1 MSFVHSFALA
11 KKQQASKETSSS
23 GGQYEGSRSLGASAD
38 LKKPGYRGKRSGC
51 RTGISKIPSNVAERK
66 DEPGNVTYLFA
77 DLVVLPSL
85 ASFKEAWR
93 DILDRYT
100 SNRNNYQT
108 DRNRLSVLLLR
119 VHFSN
124 AG

>member
-1 MSFVHSFALA
+1 MRNSSLLASFGPLVTLRLA
-11 KKQQASKETSSS
+11 KKQQAKKLVPPEVNTKV
-23 GGQYEGSRSLGASAD
+23 SRSLGASVD
-38 LKKPGYRGKRSGC
+38 LKKPGYRGKPSGC

-93 DILDRYT
+93 DILDRY
-100 SNRNNYQT
+100 
-108 DRNRLSVLLLR
+108 SVE
-119 VHFSN
+119 SQ
-124 AG
+124 